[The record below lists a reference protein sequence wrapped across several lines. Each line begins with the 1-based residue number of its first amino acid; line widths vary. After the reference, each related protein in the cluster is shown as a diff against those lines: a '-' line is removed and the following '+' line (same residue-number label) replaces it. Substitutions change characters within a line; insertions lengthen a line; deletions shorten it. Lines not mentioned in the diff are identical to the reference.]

1 MSTTTTDEA
10 IAERLRALAG
20 GVREGGA
27 AGMARRIGMEEANV
41 RRYVAGKVGAPHDFL
56 MKVADAY
63 GVTLDY
69 LYARD
74 GAPAP
79 DDPTMPAWAR
89 RLESRLEFLERRLE
103 ELSAAP
109 RLEIPD
115 EMLGEVLRIA
125 ELRQGTGAAGET
137 GGSGGSGSADP
148 TPAGSAG

>member
-1 MSTTTTDEA
+1 MSTSTTDQA
-10 IAERLRALAG
+10 IAERLRTLAG

-56 MKVADAY
+56 LKVAGAY

-89 RLESRLEFLERRLE
+89 RLESRIEFLERKLSETAPGQDLTVE
-103 ELSAAP
+103 EIVKIAVEAARRPRATATRAEGGAPDRSA
-109 RLEIPD
+109 
-115 EMLGEVLRIA
+115 G
-125 ELRQGTGAAGET
+125 GTGARVR
-137 GGSGGSGSADP
+137 
-148 TPAGSAG
+148 